1 MTQALV
7 DQPARDRIR
16 GDLDA
21 TLVVEAAAGTGKTTE
36 MIRRIIAVIRAGAT
50 TLERI
55 VAVTFTEKAAGE
67 MKLRLRTELEDARRK
82 ATDDTEHDRFV
93 AALAELEVARIGTIH
108 SFCADLLRE
117 RPIEARIDPVF
128 EVAAEDESER
138 LFSRAFER
146 WFQTSVAHP
155 GEGVRRILRR
165 NDPTELLRT
174 AGWSLVQRRDFDGA
188 WRRDPFEREPAI
200 DAALAE
206 LATLGG
212 LGAQADSPKDPLGQL
227 FTKLDRWLAELGRR
241 ELVRPRDYDGLEA
254 ELSALCRWWEWRP
267 TGKSKL
273 YGANLMRADVIARRD
288 EVKATLERFLEL
300 ADADLAALLREELRP
315 LVQAYEDLK
324 ARTGKLD
331 FIDLLADARNL
342 LRDDRRVREEMQARF
357 THFFV
362 DEFQDTDP
370 LQVEILLLLCA
381 DDPAIAEPAHVHV
394 KPGKLFIVGDP
405 KQAIYRFRRA
415 DIALY
420 ESIKRRLLDQG
431 ATLLHLTTSFRSV
444 PHIQSAVN
452 AAFTPIMA
460 GGQQAQYVPLE
471 NFRADTPTQP
481 AVIALPVPNPYGWRD
496 ITQTAIED
504 SYPDAV
510 GAFIDY
516 LINQSG
522 WTVAEGDKRVPITTH
537 HICLVFR
544 RFQSYR
550 KDLTRPYVRAL
561 EARQIPHVLLGGR
574 SFHEREE
581 IEAARNALRA
591 IEWPDDEFSVYA
603 TLRGPFFSFHD
614 EDLVAYRHAR
624 RALNPLALARPDF
637 IAPTTDAD
645 RAIVAALQI
654 LADLHRHRNHRPIA
668 ATLSR
673 LLAETRAHAG
683 VAIWPA
689 GEQALANIFRVA
701 DLARRF
707 EANGATSFRA
717 FIDRLDSDA
726 DRGKQ
731 PDAPVVEEG
740 TEGVRIMTVHASK
753 GLEFPIVILCDPT
766 APLESDR
773 PSRFIDTER
782 RVWLESLAGCVPVEL
797 REHADEVTQRD
808 KEEIERLAYVAVTRA
823 RDLLVVP
830 VVGDEERTSWLLAL
844 NPVVHPQPSLKRSPL
859 TAHNCPKFGN
869 DSVVERS
876 RNTQLGTHDSVQPG
890 RHVPRAGTHA
900 VVWWDP
906 RALTLNRELG
916 GGLRQSQVLE
926 ADESNE
932 RALASEAAHAAWIA
946 RRDGALVT
954 AARKSVISVSVTE
967 EAKTATLA
975 GPLVTVHETQV
986 DRRNRPGGK
995 RFGTL
1000 VHATLAAVDLRGNAE
1015 HVQMIATNQARLIGA
1030 SAEEIAAA
1038 VVAVTAALAHPLM
1051 VRAANAD
1058 RVRREVPV
1066 VMDARMNLV
1075 EGVIDLAFAEGE
1087 RWIVV
1092 DFKTDGELAL
1102 SRSIYETQV
1111 QLYARAL
1118 AASEAL
1124 LLMV

>member
-1 MTQALV
+1 MTMELV

-36 MIRRIIAVIRAGAT
+36 MIKRIIAVIRAGAT

-82 ATDDTEHDRFV
+82 AADETERARFV

-146 WFQTSVAHP
+146 WFQASVAQP

-165 NDPTELLRT
+165 SDPTELLRN

-188 WRRDPFEREPAI
+188 WRRDPFDRDVAI
-200 DAALAE
+200 DGALAE

-273 YGANLMRADVIARRD
+273 YGANLVRADVIARRD
-288 EVKATLERFLEL
+288 EVKAALEMFLEL

-331 FIDLLADARNL
+331 FIDLLADARDL
-342 LRDDRRVREEMQARF
+342 LRDDRRVREEMQDRF

-381 DDPAIAEPAHVHV
+381 DDPAIAEPAHVQV

-444 PHIQSAVN
+444 PQIQSAVN
-452 AAFTPIMA
+452 AAFAPIMA

-471 NFRADTPTQP
+471 NFRADAPTQP
-481 AVIALPVPNPYGWRD
+481 AVVALPVPNPYGWRD

-510 GAFIDY
+510 GAFIEY

-522 WTVAEGDKRVPITTH
+522 WTVAEGDERVPITTQ

-544 RFQSYR
+544 RFQSFR

-637 IAPTTDAD
+637 VAPTTDSD

-668 ATLSR
+668 ATISR

-683 VAIWPA
+683 IAIWPA
-689 GEQALANIFRVA
+689 GEQALANLFRVA

-773 PSRFIDTER
+773 PSRFIDTDR

-844 NPVVHPQPSLKRSPL
+844 NPVVYPRPSLKRSPL
-859 TAHNCPKFGN
+859 AAPSCPAFGN
-869 DSVVERS
+869 DSVVDRS
-876 RNTQLGTHDSVQPG
+876 RYTQLGAHDSVQPG

-906 RALTLNRELG
+906 RALPLNRELG

-954 AARKSVISVSVTE
+954 AARKSIISVSVTE

-975 GPLVTVHETQV
+975 GPFVTVHETQV

-1000 VHATLAAVDLRGNAE
+1000 VHATLAAVDLRGTAD
-1015 HVQMIATNQARLIGA
+1015 HVQMVATNQARPIGA
-1030 SAEEIAAA
+1030 SAEEVAAA

-1066 VMDARMNLV
+1066 VMDARMSLV
-1075 EGVIDLAFAEGE
+1075 EGVIDLAFAEGD
-1087 RWIVV
+1087 RWTVV

-1102 SRSIYETQV
+1102 SRSVYETQV
-1111 QLYARAL
+1111 QLYASAIGAL
-1118 AASEAL
+1118 EAL